1 VQFVEQLPESKL
13 HRPSQFWLDVVAEV
27 KSNPGKWAN
36 VGEFSP
42 GVASQIRAGH
52 YPAFIPAGVEDKKAY
67 MDRYWRVST
76 RSNGLPNRRCN
87 VYVMW
92 NAEA

>member
-1 VQFVEQLPESKL
+1 MEFVEQLPESKL
-13 HRPSQFWLDVVAEV
+13 HRPSQFWIDVVQQV

-42 GVASQIRAGH
+42 GVASQIRSGN
-52 YPAFIPAGVEDKKAY
+52 YPAFIPKGTEDKRAY
-67 MDRYWRVST
+67 MDRNWRVST

-92 NAEA
+92 NGQA

>member
-1 VQFVEQLPESKL
+1 VEFIDKLPESKL
-13 HRPSQFWLDVVAEV
+13 HRPSQFWVDVVREV
-27 KSNPGKWAN
+27 KANAGKWAN
-36 VGEFSP
+36 VGDFSP

-52 YPAFIPAGVEDKKAY
+52 YPAFIPPGVEDKKEY
-67 MDRYWRVST
+67 MDKHWSVST

-92 NAEA
+92 NDEA